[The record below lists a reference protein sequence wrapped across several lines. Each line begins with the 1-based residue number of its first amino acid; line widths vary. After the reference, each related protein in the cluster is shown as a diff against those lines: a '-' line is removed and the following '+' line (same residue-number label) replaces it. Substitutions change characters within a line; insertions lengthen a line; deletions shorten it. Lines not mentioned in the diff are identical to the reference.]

1 MSTQMKTSGKSSIR
15 FEYRFQLSD
24 DRTSTFRIKL
34 DAETLRVRT
43 GIKGALP
50 AWTRLDFKQCP
61 NCPLD
66 AGVNSHC
73 PLAVSLIEP
82 IESLSGLKSYDKAK
96 ITVTTPERTTG
107 IRATV
112 QEGLS
117 AMMGLIMPTSG
128 CPHTAYFRPM
138 ARFHLPFATESET
151 LYRVASMYLMAQL
164 LRREKGLDADF
175 DLSGLNPI
183 YDNIRILNKAMVT
196 RLSAASELD
205 SAINAVV
212 LLDQFAA
219 NFTYSLDDPLAAF
232 EGLFSAYLQD

>member
-1 MSTQMKTSGKSSIR
+1 MQAAGNSSIR
-15 FEYRFQLSD
+15 FEYRFQLANDKALS
-24 DRTSTFRIKL
+24 FKIKL
-34 DAETLRVRT
+34 NAETLRIRT

-50 AWTRLDFKQCP
+50 EWTQLGFKQCP

-66 AGVNSHC
+66 GEEHSHC
-73 PLAVSLIEP
+73 PMAVSLIEP

-117 AMMGLIMPTSG
+117 AMMGLIMPASG

-151 LYRVASMYLMAQL
+151 LYRVSSMYLMAQL
-164 LRREKGLDADF
+164 LRREKGLEANF
-175 DLSGLNPI
+175 DLDGLNPI
-183 YDNIRILNKAMVT
+183 YENIRTINKAMVT

-219 NFTYSLDDPLAAF
+219 NFAYSLEDPLEAF
-232 EGLFSAYLQD
+232 ENLFARYLQD